1 MKAYTNV
8 IKPGSRSLHPNGLD
22 YVLMKIEMF
31 GMGVFVGV
39 IGGGALMALAVM
51 CVR

>member
-1 MKAYTNV
+1 MKVYPNV
-8 IKPGSRSLHPNGLD
+8 IKPSRSLHPNGLD